1 MELKELSK
9 FLFINLTIYSSKML
23 FSTHGFVEGS
33 HHSPASSVLQHCLWQ
48 CVAMPVG
55 FSPHAQQ
62 WGQQVDDCSH
72 SAYGWF
78 YLTAPHHRFGVS
90 IDSFLPEETV

>member
-1 MELKELSK
+1 MVLWRAA
-9 FLFINLTIYSSKML
+9 IIPQPAVCSS
-23 FSTHGFVEGS
+23 TAYGS
-33 HHSPASSVLQHCLWQ
+33 VWLCQWDSALMPSS
-48 CVAMPVG
+48 G
-55 FSPHAQQ
+55 
-62 WGQQVDDCSH
+62 GQQVDDCSH